1 MRKFSKEAKEK
12 EPALEV
18 IKLKKV
24 PVKAPE
30 PPKQVVTHK
39 AEVTRHYDPDLS
51 VHGLHNKEDRDI
63 ITLGRTEQVFTAE
76 EETVPLGYFAE
87 VERVIAFEET
97 EGAGWTRSPKPKKDE
112 EPEELNIEKKKV
124 NKLPKDEEQ
133 KESVKL
139 KPFKKSEKQDDEPQK
154 VRLKKVLP
162 KPKET
167 EKEVTTHQVEVTR
180 HYDSEVTVQ
189 KLCLRDDREVKM
201 RTERVFTAT
210 QEPSDL
216 GHTEELQKLK
226 AEDEKNAWIRT
237 PKGPKDEEPEK
248 DLTKKKRKLLQKKE
262 EELEVVKLKP
272 FEKTQKTEAEEPAK
286 TQKKSEAETEA
297 RSEALQR
304 DQPTAAIEHR
314 EDSQD
319 NKDQQEVHLR
329 TEDGPKDDEPAATHK
344 PEGKAGLVSTSHV
357 TLKLPAT
364 AHKHEDK
371 ADRMSNDKRSCPKE
385 KTQKDLEELQLSKD
399 DIPKPPEKKKPSP
412 SEKKVAEEKIP
423 QKQTDA
429 FKKGLE
435 PKWTLSPIVAED
447 KAEDKQSITPVDTS
461 SKDLKPKPKDL
472 ETEKK
477 LRTVTLKRTPQ
488 KPSPEE
494 APGPEEPAEK
504 QVHLVKQV
512 SPGAVQVKK
521 VPTQPEQEVFEEE
534 TEEKEGAE
542 EEEAWGWELVPS
554 EDRGGEGVD
563 GAVETPGPP
572 SSKRGEVMAAQ
583 LLELFHPS
591 PLF

>member
-1 MRKFSKEAKEK
+1 M
-12 EPALEV
+12 
-18 IKLKKV
+18 
-24 PVKAPE
+24 KAPE

-39 AEVTRHYDPDLS
+39 AEVTRHYDADLS
-51 VHGLHNKEDRDI
+51 VHGLHNREDRDI

-87 VERVIAFEET
+87 VERVIAVEET
-97 EGAGWTRSPKPKKDE
+97 EGDGWTRSPKPKKDE
-112 EPEELNIEKKKV
+112 EPEELNVEKKKV
-124 NKLPKDEEQ
+124 NKLPKDDEQ
-133 KESVKL
+133 RESVKL
-139 KPFKKSEKQDDEPQK
+139 KAFKKSEKQDEEPQK
-154 VRLKKVLP
+154 VRLKKILP
-162 KPKET
+162 KAKEP
-167 EKEVTTHQVEVTR
+167 EKEVITHRVEVTR

-189 KLCLRDDREVKM
+189 NLHLRDDLEVKTVV
-201 RTERVFTAT
+201 RTEQVFTAT

-216 GHTEELQKLK
+216 GHTEELQKLE
-226 AEDEKNAWIRT
+226 AEDKKNAWIRT
-237 PKGPKDEEPEK
+237 PKGPKDEESEK
-248 DLTKKKRKLLQKKE
+248 DLTKKKIKLLQKKE
-262 EELEVVKLKP
+262 GELEVVKLKP
-272 FEKTQKTEAEEPAK
+272 FEKPQKTEAEEPAK
-286 TQKKSEAETEA
+286 TQKKSETETECSSFK

-304 DQPTAAIEHR
+304 DQPTATIKHR
-314 EDSQD
+314 EDSQV

-329 TEDGPKDDEPAATHK
+329 TEDGPKDEEPAATHK

-357 TLKLPAT
+357 TLNLPAT
-364 AHKHEDK
+364 ARKHEDK
-371 ADRMSNDKRSCPKE
+371 ADRTSDDKTSRPKE
-385 KTQKDLEELQLSKD
+385 KTQKDLEEPQLSKD
-399 DIPKPPEKKKPSP
+399 DVPKPPEKKKPSP

-429 FKKGLE
+429 FTKGFE
-435 PKWTLSPIVAED
+435 TKWTLSPRVAED

-461 SKDLKPKPKDL
+461 PKDLKSKPKDL

-494 APGPEEPAEK
+494 APGPEEPTEK

-512 SPGAVQVKK
+512 SPGAVQLKK
-521 VPTQPEQEVFEEE
+521 VPTQPEEEVFEEE
-534 TEEKEGAE
+534 TEEKEGGE
-542 EEEAWGWELVPS
+542 EEEAWGWELVPP

-572 SSKRGEVMAAQ
+572 SSKRGEVTAAQ
-583 LLELFHPS
+583 LLELLHPS

>member
-1 MRKFSKEAKEK
+1 M
-12 EPALEV
+12 
-18 IKLKKV
+18 
-24 PVKAPE
+24 
-30 PPKQVVTHK
+30 
-39 AEVTRHYDPDLS
+39 TRHYDPDLS
-51 VHGLHNKEDRDI
+51 VHGLHNREDRDI
-63 ITLGRTEQVFTAE
+63 ITLGRTEKVFTAE

-87 VERVIAFEET
+87 VERVIAVEET
-97 EGAGWTRSPKPKKDE
+97 ERDSWTRSPKPKRDE
-112 EPEELNIEKKKV
+112 EPEELNVEKKKV
-124 NKLPKDEEQ
+124 NELQKDEEQ

-139 KPFKKSEKQDDEPQK
+139 KPFKKSEKQDEEPER

-162 KPKET
+162 KPKEP
-167 EKEVTTHQVEVTR
+167 EKEVITHQGEVTR

-189 KLCLRDDREVKM
+189 KLRPRDDREVKTVV

-216 GHTEELQKLK
+216 GHTEELQKLE

-237 PKGPKDEEPEK
+237 PKGPKDGESEK
-248 DLTKKKRKLLQKKE
+248 HLTKKKIKLLQKKE

-272 FEKTQKTEAEEPAK
+272 FEKPQKTEAEEPAN
-286 TQKKSEAETEA
+286 TQKKSEVETERSSVK

-304 DQPTAAIEHR
+304 DQPTASIEHR
-314 EDSQD
+314 EDSQV
-319 NKDQQEVHLR
+319 NKDKQEVNLR
-329 TEDGPKDDEPAATHK
+329 TEDGPKDEELAATHR
-344 PEGKAGLVSTSHV
+344 PEGKGGLVSTSHV
-357 TLKLPAT
+357 TMKLPAT

-371 ADRMSNDKRSCPKE
+371 ADRTSDNKRSHPKE
-385 KTQKDLEELQLSKD
+385 KTQKDLEEPQLSKD
-399 DIPKPPEKKKPSP
+399 DIPKSPEKKKRSP

-423 QKQTDA
+423 QKQTEPLT
-429 FKKGLE
+429 KGLE
-435 PKWTLSPIVAED
+435 PKWALSPRVTKD
-447 KAEDKQSITPVDTS
+447 KAEDNHSITPVDTS
-461 SKDLKPKPKDL
+461 DLKPKPKDL

-488 KPSPEE
+488 KPSPEK
-494 APGPEEPAEK
+494 ALGPEEPTEK

-521 VPTQPEQEVFEEE
+521 VPTQPEEEVFEEE

-554 EDRGGEGVD
+554 EDRGGEGMD
-563 GAVETPGPP
+563 GVVETPGPP
-572 SSKRGEVMAAQ
+572 SSKRGEVTAAQ
-583 LLELFHPS
+583 LLELLHPS

>member
-1 MRKFSKEAKEK
+1 M
-12 EPALEV
+12 
-18 IKLKKV
+18 
-24 PVKAPE
+24 KAPE
-30 PPKQVVTHK
+30 PQKQVVIHK
-39 AEVTRHYDPDLS
+39 AEVTRHNDPDLS
-51 VHGLHNKEDRDI
+51 VHGLHNREDRDI
-63 ITLGRTEQVFTAE
+63 ITLGRKELVFTAE

-87 VERVIAFEET
+87 VEAEVERVIAVEET
-97 EGAGWTRSPKPKKDE
+97 EGDGWMRGPKPKKDE
-112 EPEELNIEKKKV
+112 EPEELNVEEKKV

-139 KPFKKSEKQDDEPQK
+139 KPFKKSEKQDEEPQK
-154 VRLKKVLP
+154 IRLKKVLP
-162 KPKET
+162 MPKEP
-167 EKEVTTHQVEVTR
+167 EREVITHQVEVTR

-189 KLCLRDDREVKM
+189 KLHLRDDREVKTVV

-210 QEPSDL
+210 QKPSDL
-216 GHTEELQKLK
+216 GHTEELQTLE
-226 AEDEKNAWIRT
+226 AEDGKNTWT

-248 DLTKKKRKLLQKKE
+248 DLTKKKIKLLQKKE
-262 EELEVVKLKP
+262 KELEVVKLKP
-272 FEKTQKTEAEEPAK
+272 FEKPQNTEAEEPVK
-286 TQKKSEAETEA
+286 TQKESEAEWSSFK
-297 RSEALQR
+297 RSAALQR

-314 EDSQD
+314 EDSQV
-319 NKDQQEVHLR
+319 NKDQQEVRLR
-329 TEDGPKDDEPAATHK
+329 TEDGPKDEEP
-344 PEGKAGLVSTSHV
+344 AGLVSTSHV
-357 TLKLPAT
+357 TLKLPAR

-371 ADRMSNDKRSCPKE
+371 ADRMSDDKRSRPKE
-385 KTQKDLEELQLSKD
+385 KTQEDLEELQLRKD

-429 FKKGLE
+429 FTKGLE
-435 PKWTLSPIVAED
+435 PKWTLSPRVTED
-447 KAEDKQSITPVDTS
+447 NAEDKQSITPIDPS
-461 SKDLKPKPKDL
+461 HLKPKPNDL

-494 APGPEEPAEK
+494 APGPEEPTEK

-512 SPGAVQVKK
+512 SPGAVQVRK
-521 VPTQPEQEVFEEE
+521 VPTQPEEEVYEED
-534 TEEKEGAE
+534 TEEKESDE
-542 EEEAWGWELVPS
+542 EEEDAWGWELVPS

-572 SSKRGEVMAAQ
+572 SSKRGEVTAAQ
-583 LLELFHPS
+583 LLELLHQS

>member
-1 MRKFSKEAKEK
+1 M
-12 EPALEV
+12 
-18 IKLKKV
+18 
-24 PVKAPE
+24 KAPE

-39 AEVTRHYDPDLS
+39 AEVTRHYNPDLS
-51 VHGLHNKEDRDI
+51 VHGLHNREDRDI

-87 VERVIAFEET
+87 VERVIAVEET
-97 EGAGWTRSPKPKKDE
+97 EGDGWMRSPKPKKEE
-112 EPEELNIEKKKV
+112 EPEELNVEKKKV

-139 KPFKKSEKQDDEPQK
+139 KPFKKSEKQHEEPQK
-154 VRLKKVLP
+154 VKLKKVLP
-162 KPKET
+162 KLKEPK
-167 EKEVTTHQVEVTR
+167 KEVITHQVEVTR

-189 KLCLRDDREVKM
+189 KLGLRDDREVKTVV

-216 GHTEELQKLK
+216 GHTEELQKLE
-226 AEDEKNAWIRT
+226 AEDEKNAWIRI
-237 PKGPKDEEPEK
+237 PKGPKDDEPEK
-248 DLTKKKRKLLQKKE
+248 DLTKNKIKLLQKKE
-262 EELEVVKLKP
+262 EELEVMKLKP
-272 FEKTQKTEAEEPAK
+272 FEKPQKTEVEEPAK
-286 TQKKSEAETEA
+286 TQKKSEAETERSSFK

-304 DQPTAAIEHR
+304 DQHTAAIEHR
-314 EDSQD
+314 EDSQV

-329 TEDGPKDDEPAATHK
+329 IEDGPKDEDPTATHK

-371 ADRMSNDKRSCPKE
+371 ADRTPDNKRSRPKE
-385 KTQKDLEELQLSKD
+385 KTQKDLEEPQLSKD
-399 DIPKPPEKKKPSP
+399 DVPKPPEKKKPSP

-429 FKKGLE
+429 FTKGLE
-435 PKWTLSPIVAED
+435 PKWTLSPRVAEN
-447 KAEDKQSITPVDTS
+447 KAEDKQCITPVDTS
-461 SKDLKPKPKDL
+461 DLKPKPKDL

-494 APGPEEPAEK
+494 PTDK
-504 QVHLVKQV
+504 QVRLVKQV
-512 SPGAVQVKK
+512 SPGAVRVKK
-521 VPTQPEQEVFEEE
+521 VPTQPEEEVFEEK

-583 LLELFHPS
+583 FLELLHPS
-591 PLF
+591 ALF

>member
-1 MRKFSKEAKEK
+1 M
-12 EPALEV
+12 
-18 IKLKKV
+18 
-24 PVKAPE
+24 KAPE
-30 PPKQVVTHK
+30 PQKQVATHK

-51 VHGLHNKEDRDI
+51 VHGLHNREDRDI
-63 ITLGRTEQVFTAE
+63 MTLGRTEQVFTAE

-87 VERVIAFEET
+87 VEIVIAVEET
-97 EGAGWTRSPKPKKDE
+97 ERDGWTRSPKPNKDE
-112 EPEELNIEKKKV
+112 GPDVDEKKV

-133 KESVKL
+133 KEYVKL
-139 KPFKKSEKQDDEPQK
+139 KPFKKSEKQDEEPQK
-154 VRLKKVLP
+154 VKLKKVLP
-162 KPKET
+162 KPKEP
-167 EKEVTTHQVEVTR
+167 EKEVRTHQVEVTR
-180 HYDSEVTVQ
+180 HYDSAVTVQ
-189 KLCLRDDREVKM
+189 KLRLSDDREVKTVV
-201 RTERVFTAT
+201 RTEGVFIAT

-216 GHTEELQKLK
+216 GHTEELQKLE
-226 AEDEKNAWIRT
+226 AEDEKNTWIRT
-237 PKGPKDEEPEK
+237 PKGPKDEELEK
-248 DLTKKKRKLLQKKE
+248 DSTKTKIKLLRKKE

-272 FEKTQKTEAEEPAK
+272 FEKPQKTEAEEPTE
-286 TQKKSEAETEA
+286 TQKKSEAVNE
-297 RSEALQR
+297 RSSFKRSDALQR
-304 DQPTAAIEHR
+304 DQPTAAIEDR
-314 EDSQD
+314 EDSQV

-329 TEDGPKDDEPAATHK
+329 TEDGPKNEEPAATNK
-344 PEGKAGLVSTSHV
+344 PEGKAGLVLTSHV
-357 TLKLPAT
+357 KLKLPAT

-371 ADRMSNDKRSCPKE
+371 ADRTSDDKRSSPKE
-385 KTQKDLEELQLSKD
+385 KTQKDLEGPQLSKD
-399 DIPKPPEKKKPSP
+399 DVPKPSEKKKLSP

-435 PKWTLSPIVAED
+435 PKWMLSPRVAED

-461 SKDLKPKPKDL
+461 PKDLKAKPKDL

-488 KPSPEE
+488 KPSPEK

-512 SPGAVQVKK
+512 SPGAVQLKK
-521 VPTQPEQEVFEEE
+521 VPTQPEEEVFEEE
-534 TEEKEGAE
+534 TKEKEDAE

-563 GAVETPGPP
+563 GAMETPGPP
-572 SSKRGEVMAAQ
+572 SSKRGEVTAAQ
-583 LLELFHPS
+583 LLELLHPS

>member
-1 MRKFSKEAKEK
+1 M
-12 EPALEV
+12 
-18 IKLKKV
+18 
-24 PVKAPE
+24 
-30 PPKQVVTHK
+30 
-39 AEVTRHYDPDLS
+39 TRHYDPDLS

-63 ITLGRTEQVFTAE
+63 ITLGGTEQVFTAE
-76 EETVPLGYFAE
+76 DETIPLGYFAE
-87 VERVIAFEET
+87 VERAIAVEET
-97 EGAGWTRSPKPKKDE
+97 EGDGWTRSPKPKKDE
-112 EPEELNIEKKKV
+112 ESEELNVEKKKV

-139 KPFKKSEKQDDEPQK
+139 KPFKKSEKQDKEPQK

-162 KPKET
+162 KPKEP
-167 EKEVTTHQVEVTR
+167 EKEVRTHQGEVTR

-189 KLCLRDDREVKM
+189 KLSLRDDREVKTVM
-201 RTERVFTAT
+201 RTERVFTTT

-216 GHTEELQKLK
+216 GHTEELQKLE
-226 AEDEKNAWIRT
+226 AVDEKNAWIRT
-237 PKGPKDEEPEK
+237 AKGPKDEEPEK
-248 DLTKKKRKLLQKKE
+248 DLTKKKIKLLQKKE

-272 FEKTQKTEAEEPAK
+272 FEKKQKTEEPSN
-286 TQKKSEAETEA
+286 TQKKSEAETERSSFK

-314 EDSQD
+314 EDSQV

-329 TEDGPKDDEPAATHK
+329 TEDGPKDEEPAATHK

-371 ADRMSNDKRSCPKE
+371 ADRMSDDKRSRPV
-385 KTQKDLEELQLSKD
+385 QLSKND
-399 DIPKPPEKKKPSP
+399 VPKPPEKKKPSP

-423 QKQTDA
+423 QKQTDPLT
-429 FKKGLE
+429 KGLE
-435 PKWTLSPIVAED
+435 PKWTLSSRVTKD
-447 KAEDKQSITPVDTS
+447 KAEDKHSITPVDTS
-461 SKDLKPKPKDL
+461 DLKPKPKDL

-477 LRTVTLKRTPQ
+477 LRNVTLKRTDQ
-488 KPSPEE
+488 KPLPEE
-494 APGPEEPAEK
+494 APGPEEPTEK
-504 QVHLVKQV
+504 QVHLVKHV

-521 VPTQPEQEVFEEE
+521 VPTQPEEEVLEEK

-572 SSKRGEVMAAQ
+572 SSKRGEVTAAQ
-583 LLELFHPS
+583 LLELLHPS

>member
-1 MRKFSKEAKEK
+1 M
-12 EPALEV
+12 
-18 IKLKKV
+18 KV
-24 PVKAPE
+24 PE
-30 PPKQVVTHK
+30 PPKHVVTQK
-39 AEVTRHYDPDLS
+39 AEVTRHCVPDLS
-51 VHGLHNKEDRDI
+51 VHGLHNREDREI
-63 ITLGRTEQVFTAE
+63 ITFGRTEQVFTAE

-87 VERVIAFEET
+87 VERVITAEET
-97 EGAGWTRSPKPKKDE
+97 EGDGWTRSPKLKKDE
-112 EPEELNIEKKKV
+112 EPEELNVEKKKV

-139 KPFKKSEKQDDEPQK
+139 KPFKKSEKQDEEPQK
-154 VRLKKVLP
+154 VKLKKVLP
-162 KPKET
+162 KPKES
-167 EKEVTTHQVEVTR
+167 EKEVITHQVEVTR
-180 HYDSEVTVQ
+180 HSDSGMAVQ
-189 KLCLRDDREVKM
+189 KLHLRDDRELKTVM

-216 GHTEELQKLK
+216 GHTEELQKLE
-226 AEDEKNAWIRT
+226 AEDKKTAWIRT
-237 PKGPKDEEPEK
+237 PEGQE
-248 DLTKKKRKLLQKKE
+248 LTKNKIKLLQKKE

-272 FEKTQKTEAEEPAK
+272 FEKPQKTEAEEPAK
-286 TQKKSEAETEA
+286 TQKKSEAETERSSFK

-304 DQPTAAIEHR
+304 DQPTAAVEHR
-314 EDSQD
+314 EDSQV
-319 NKDQQEVHLR
+319 NEDQQEVHLR
-329 TEDGPKDDEPAATHK
+329 TEDGPKKGGEPAATHK

-371 ADRMSNDKRSCPKE
+371 ADRTSDDKRSRPKE
-385 KTQKDLEELQLSKD
+385 KTQKDLEEPQLSKD
-399 DIPKPPEKKKPSP
+399 DIPKPPEQKKPSP

-429 FKKGLE
+429 FTKGLE
-435 PKWTLSPIVAED
+435 PKWTLSPRVAED

-461 SKDLKPKPKDL
+461 DLKPKPKDL

-488 KPSPEE
+488 KPSREE
-494 APGPEEPAEK
+494 APGPEEPTEK

-521 VPTQPEQEVFEEE
+521 VPTQPEEEVFEEE

-572 SSKRGEVMAAQ
+572 SSKRGEVTAAQ
-583 LLELFHPS
+583 LLELLHPS